1 MERRAISYGY
11 PVPRPNRCQVRAP
24 TGSARL
30 LRRFL
35 VSHTAHPGGPGERA
49 ARRHGAAA
57 HGRPLL
63 VPGRGSCTAAVC
75 ALREAFHVIGA
86 APRTLWALR
95 AAETTGEDYLQIKQL
110 CWNSGP
116 CGFLVAKG
124 GAGRQ
129 SRARTHTQVRPGL
142 LARQCVHC
150 SKSGHILC
158 SKGQTPTHR
167 GTRGPKWLL
176 MFQPG

>member
-1 MERRAISYGY
+1 MCEVDRRAISYGY
-11 PVPRPNRCQVRAP
+11 PVPRPNRC
-24 TGSARL
+24 
-30 LRRFL
+30 L
-35 VSHTAHPGGPGERA
+35 VSHTAHPGGPGRRA
-49 ARRHGAAA
+49 ACRHGAAA

-116 CGFLVAKG
+116 CGFLVAEG
-124 GAGRQ
+124 GAGLADRAERAHTHKCDLDFWPGSVCTVPSQATFSAPRVRHQLTEALAVQ
-129 SRARTHTQVRPGL
+129 SGCL
-142 LARQCVHC
+142 C
-150 SKSGHILC
+150 SSHGEGSGH
-158 SKGQTPTHR
+158 
-167 GTRGPKWLL
+167 
-176 MFQPG
+176 